1 MSKHTLTNGEI
12 LEAFTLLG
20 VAEQALTGEHYRAG
34 YAVRYN
40 RMKLEKLAR
49 LYSETQEQ
57 IRNRHRDPAHR
68 DRYRDLEAKTRAEQ
82 ALQELAREEH
92 TVELRRVDIGLIEGS
107 KAPLACFPLWM
118 LTFADMESAND
129 MESAKEER
137 EEEPGD
143 SAEPPPAPATLTEAA
158 ANGSAPD

>member
-1 MSKHTLTNGEI
+1 MSLHTLTNGEI

-34 YAVRYN
+34 YAARYN

-57 IRNRHRDPAHR
+57 IRDRYRDPDYP
-68 DRYRDLEAKTRAEQ
+68 DRYRDLDAKGEAERA
-82 ALQELAREEH
+82 LRDLAREEH
-92 TVELRRVDIGLIEGS
+92 AVELRTVDIGLIEGS
-107 KAPLACFPLWM
+107 KAPLAAFPLWM
-118 LTFADMESAND
+118 LTFADLESG
-129 MESAKEER
+129 EEEP

-143 SAEPPPAPATLTEAA
+143 DDESAGLAPEAITEGLAE
-158 ANGSAPD
+158 GSAA